1 MCVIQCK
8 LAYSAVSGRLHL
20 TVDAVDGVHGSTK
33 VSQIEWRWLR
43 IFASVCFVSVVVVV
57 VIPPMVLG
65 KLGLYKTTY
74 RVDISLAFSGNYY

>member
-8 LAYSAVSGRLHL
+8 LAYSVVSRRLHL
-20 TVDAVDGVHGSTK
+20 AAAAAVDGVHGSTK
-33 VSQIEWRWLR
+33 VSQIEWSWLR
-43 IFASVCFVSVVVVV
+43 IFAGVGFVSVVV

-65 KLGLYKTTY
+65 KHGLYKATY

>member
-8 LAYSAVSGRLHL
+8 LAYSAVSRRLHL
-20 TVDAVDGVHGSTK
+20 AAAAVDGVHGSTK

-43 IFASVCFVSVVVVV
+43 IFAGVCFVSVVV

-65 KLGLYKTTY
+65 KLGLYKATY